1 MGKLVN
7 KRELALILGV
17 SERSLTEWQR
27 NGLPIAL
34 DAGRGA
40 SNQYD
45 TANVIAW
52 MIARELAGAA
62 KETNRERLDRLQGDK
77 IEMDLAKARGVLV
90 PIEEVEP
97 AIAQFVLDAVAV
109 LEGLPEKYAPILDA
123 ADGLDAIYAAL
134 VDMKDQI
141 RKVLS
146 EYEFRQSDPDED
158 FEEGD
163 AAAAED

>member
-52 MIARELAGAA
+52 MIARELSGAA
-62 KETNRERLDRLQGDK
+62 KETHRERLDRLQGDK